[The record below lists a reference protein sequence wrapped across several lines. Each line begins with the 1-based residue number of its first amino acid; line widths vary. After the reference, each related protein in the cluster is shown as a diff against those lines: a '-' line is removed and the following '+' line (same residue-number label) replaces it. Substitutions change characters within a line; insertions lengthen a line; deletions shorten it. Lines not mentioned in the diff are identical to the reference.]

1 MLYMHCRHTFSSQK
15 NLLVAAAA
23 QVAEAPALEMEATT
37 ASMPVGAA
45 ALPEAEG
52 GTISVADGRRW
63 PRLKMVERRRGSFHR
78 YDIIS
83 IYLPSAS
90 AAIASVCK

>member
-1 MLYMHCRHTFSSQK
+1 MHCVLHYTCYTCIVGTLLVPQK

-63 PRLKMVERRRGSFHR
+63 PAMATVENG
-78 YDIIS
+78 
-83 IYLPSAS
+83 
-90 AAIASVCK
+90 